1 MRHIWI
7 IFRVLYHVFCWCV
20 VLVLFLVRSWFV
32 RVLFWWGIV
41 SDFMH
46 RRYAFYCAAA
56 IMLQCSNAMPSS
68 DSISI
73 AVYSAIW
80 LLSASFQASNDIFL
94 LIFGRIA

>member
-56 IMLQCSNAMPSS
+56 IMLQCSNAITSS
-68 DSISI
+68 DSVSI
-73 AVYSAIW
+73 DPICPIW
-80 LLSASFQASNDIFL
+80 LVSASFKAFNRTFL
-94 LIFGRIA
+94 LNFGWIA